1 MNSTFLE
8 TNIPH
13 IENPNFTFPFLYSH
27 MTNQD
32 CTYNFQDTFLD
43 QDFEF
48 SSFLDHLL
56 VDYVP
61 TYNNSNNTP
70 LLEIN
75 PIMHE
80 ISSSSSTNSASS
92 TTSFYATPP
101 NINHLKEKSKVGI
114 IKKEMIKKNER
125 HVIAFRTK
133 TQLEIL
139 DDGYK
144 WRKYGKKK
152 VKSNTNYLRN
162 YYKCSIRG
170 CEVKKRVERD
180 GHDSSYLITTY
191 EGNHNHE
198 INSSIIYNHVEAD
211 SEFELNFH
219 RRGGKRVER
228 DHGYDSSCVITTY
241 EGKHNHESCSSVICS
256 HEMSLNFLNEWTLK
270 TTS

>member
-1 MNSTFLE
+1 MNTTNFLE

-13 IENPNFTFPFLYSH
+13 IENPNFTSPFLYSH

-32 CTYNFQDTFLD
+32 YTYNFQDTFLD

-48 SSFLDHLL
+48 SSFLDHVL

-61 TYNNSNNTP
+61 IYNNSNSTP
-70 LLEIN
+70 LLDIN
-75 PIMHE
+75 PTMHE
-80 ISSSSSTNSASS
+80 ISSSSTNSASS

-114 IKKEMIKKNER
+114 IKKNER

-162 YYKCSIRG
+162 YYKCKIQE

-191 EGNHNHE
+191 EGKHNHE
-198 INSSIIYNHVEAD
+198 INSSIIYNHVETD
-211 SEFELNFH
+211 SEFELNVH
-219 RRGGKRVER
+219 RGGKSVER
-228 DHGYDSSCVITTY
+228 DGHDLSYLITTY
-241 EGKHNHESCSSVICS
+241 EG
-256 HEMSLNFLNEWTLK
+256 
-270 TTS
+270 

>member
-1 MNSTFLE
+1 MTNYFSPNTMSSPFLE

-13 IENPNFTFPFLYSH
+13 IENPNFTFPFLYSQ
-27 MTNQD
+27 MNNQD
-32 CTYNFQDTFLD
+32 CNYNFQDFLD

-48 SSFLDHLL
+48 SSFLDQLL

-70 LLEIN
+70 LLKIN
-75 PIMHE
+75 PTMQK
-80 ISSSSSTNSASS
+80 ISSTTNSASS
-92 TTSFYATPP
+92 ATSFYTTPP

-114 IKKEMIKKNER
+114 IKKEMKMNER

-162 YYKCSIRG
+162 YYKCSIRE
-170 CEVKKRVERD
+170 CQVKKRVERD

-191 EGNHNHE
+191 EGE
-198 INSSIIYNHVEAD
+198 
-211 SEFELNFH
+211 
-219 RRGGKRVER
+219 
-228 DHGYDSSCVITTY
+228 
-241 EGKHNHESCSSVICS
+241 HNHESCSSIY
-256 HEMSLNFLNEWTLK
+256 HLQP
-270 TTS
+270 

>member
-1 MNSTFLE
+1 MAHYFSPNTMNSTFLE
-8 TNIPH
+8 TNSPQ
-13 IENPNFTFPFLYSH
+13 IENPNFTFPSLYSH

-101 NINHLKEKSKVGI
+101 SINHLKEKSKVGI

-191 EGNHNHE
+191 EGKHNHE
-198 INSSIIYNHVEAD
+198 INSSIIYNHVEVD

-219 RRGGKRVER
+219 RRGRKRVE
-228 DHGYDSSCVITTY
+228 
-241 EGKHNHESCSSVICS
+241 
-256 HEMSLNFLNEWTLK
+256 
-270 TTS
+270 